1 MLATIRRDLVTPC
14 AVALKDGLLAHDLED
29 AAVKRAGLESAA
41 RVVVAAAAV
50 KWEAQARALV
60 AGLDRVDIMVT
71 DKQFS
76 PDERRRLDDNSVEV
90 VNV

>member
-1 MLATIRRDLVTPC
+1 
-14 AVALKDGLLAHDLED
+14 
-29 AAVKRAGLESAA
+29 
-41 RVVVAAAAV
+41 VVAAAAA
-50 KWEAQARALV
+50 KWDAQARALV

-76 PDERRRLDDNSVEV
+76 QDERRRLDDNSVEV